1 MCNTQ
6 GDTPIR
12 LKRRPIAQSI
22 ENLDQLMNLE
32 KGRMSRDLFWDR
44 DIYEQE
50 LERIFAR
57 CWLFVGHE
65 SQIPKAGDYVSTYL
79 GEDNVLIVRQKDG
92 SVKGFLNTCPHRGN
106 KVCFA
111 DLGNARQ
118 FVCNYHGW
126 AFGIDGALKG
136 MHASETYEAA
146 GMDKSEHGLHP
157 VEALK
162 RLRV

>member
-32 KGRMSRDLFWDR
+32 KGRMSRDLFWDQ

-65 SQIPKAGDYVSTYL
+65 SQIPKAGDYVSTYM

-92 SVKGFLNTCPHRGN
+92 SVKGFLNTCPHRATR
-106 KVCFA
+106 CA
-111 DLGNARQ
+111 LPT
-118 FVCNYHGW
+118 W
-126 AFGIDGALKG
+126 A
-136 MHASETYEAA
+136 MPASSCATTTAGPSASMAA
-146 GMDKSEHGLHP
+146 
-157 VEALK
+157 
-162 RLRV
+162 